1 MVSGRWRVNRA
12 DHGRRGSL
20 EDVRAGV
27 VERLRARR
35 PEIEEA
41 IFAHIGDTGFSDVDG
56 AGPEYVE
63 GLRAAVA
70 AAVELGL
77 MGLEKGEG
85 PWLEQSPSATV
96 EQARR
101 AAHMGVSLDTVLRRY
116 IAGQALLAEFI
127 MEEALRS
134 GFSGDKASLH
144 RDLRRTQTP
153 LLELLTATV
162 IEAYTGEVDWAGRS
176 PEQRRVELVRG
187 LLAGKQPDVT
197 VSAELGYDFDA
208 WHLGAIA
215 TGPRSAEF
223 ARRVNAVFA
232 RGCLSVANGERST
245 WVWFDRR
252 VKPTAAAV
260 ERIAKE
266 RPPGVRVAMGEP
278 RRGIDGWRLTHT
290 EAQAALLVARRK
302 PPGLVRCSDVVL
314 EAAVLQHGAM
324 ASSLME
330 TFLSPLDGLGY
341 RGQSARDTLRA
352 YFDTKRNVSST
363 AQRLGVVRNTVESR
377 LREIEE
383 RLGRPLHSCSAQLE
397 VALRLEML
405 SEDDADAEKQKLLVA
420 KRSGVARRSPI
431 RGEIEQSAQSPGGRL
446 STLASHSPTMR

>member
-1 MVSGRWRVNRA
+1 MNRA
-12 DHGRRGSL
+12 DQDHRGSL

-35 PEIEEA
+35 REIEEE
-41 IFAHIGDTGFSDVDG
+41 IFARICDTGSSHVGEDDL
-56 AGPEYVE
+56 EYVD
-63 GLRAAVA
+63 GLRAAVS
-70 AAVELGL
+70 AAVEFGL
-77 MGLEKGEG
+77 IGLEKAEG
-85 PWLEQSPSATV
+85 SLEESPAATV

-101 AAHMGVSLDTVLRRY
+101 AARLGVSLDTVLRRY

-162 IEAYTGEVDWAGRS
+162 VEAYASEVDWGGRS
-176 PEQRRVELVRG
+176 PEQRRIELVRG
-187 LLAGKQPDVT
+187 LLGGKQLDVT
-197 VSAELGYDFDA
+197 VSAEFGYDFDS
-208 WHLGAIA
+208 WHLGVIA

-223 ARRVNAVFA
+223 VRRVNAVFA
-232 RGCLSVANGERST
+232 RGCLSVSDSERAT
-245 WVWFDRR
+245 WVWFGRR
-252 VKPTAAAV
+252 AKPTAAAI

-266 RPPGVRVAMGEP
+266 RPPGVRIATGEP
-278 RRGIDGWRLTHT
+278 RWGIDGWRLTHT

-314 EAAVLQHGAM
+314 EAAVLQHDAM
-324 ASSLME
+324 ASSLVD
-330 TFLSPLDGLGY
+330 TFLSPLDGLGH

-352 YFDTKRNVSST
+352 YFDARRNVSST

-405 SEDDADAEKQKLLVA
+405 SADDTDAENQKPLAVR
-420 KRSGVARRSPI
+420 RSGVARRSPI
-431 RGEIEQSAQSPGGRL
+431 RGEIEQSAQSSSARL
-446 STLASHSPTMR
+446 STLTTHGHTTR

>member
-1 MVSGRWRVNRA
+1 MNRA
-12 DHGRRGSL
+12 DQGHRGSL

-35 PEIEEA
+35 REIEEE
-41 IFAHIGDTGFSDVDG
+41 IFARICDTGSSHVGEDDL
-56 AGPEYVE
+56 EYVD
-63 GLRAAVA
+63 GLRAAVSA
-70 AAVELGL
+70 AIEFGL
-77 MGLEKGEG
+77 IGLEKAEG
-85 PWLEQSPSATV
+85 SLEESPAATV

-101 AAHMGVSLDTVLRRY
+101 AARLGVSLDTVLRRY

-162 IEAYTGEVDWAGRS
+162 VEAYASEADWGGRS
-176 PEQRRVELVRG
+176 PEQRRIELVRG
-187 LLAGKQPDVT
+187 LLAGKQLDVT
-197 VSAELGYDFDA
+197 VSAELGYDFDS
-208 WHLGAIA
+208 WHLGVIA

-223 ARRVNAVFA
+223 VRRVNAVFA
-232 RGCLSVANGERST
+232 RGCLSVSDNERTT
-245 WVWFDRR
+245 WVWFGRR
-252 VKPTAAAV
+252 AKPTAAAI

-266 RPPGVRVAMGEP
+266 RPPGVRIATGEP
-278 RRGIDGWRLTHT
+278 RWGIDGWRLTHT

-314 EAAVLQHGAM
+314 EAAVLQHDAM
-324 ASSLME
+324 ASSLVD
-330 TFLSPLDGLGY
+330 TFLSPLDGLGH
-341 RGQSARDTLRA
+341 RGQPARDTLRA
-352 YFDTKRNVSST
+352 YFDAKRNVSST

-405 SEDDADAEKQKLLVA
+405 TADDADAENQKPLVVR
-420 KRSGVARRSPI
+420 RSSVARRSPI
-431 RGEIEQSAQSPGGRL
+431 RGEIEQTAQSSSAGL
-446 STLASHSPTMR
+446 STLTTHGHTTR